1 VKHIKNINEY
11 FDTGVFGDT
20 YGYGGANGVLKI
32 NYKPFSD
39 LSIEVGPD
47 SNVPRNIKGAQ
58 FQIGDMVIA
67 QPINSKNKKN
77 RKIGIIVRAERS
89 ENNKS
94 FRYFIQVFNIGKL
107 TEKVIEV
114 KPDAIEFINN
124 GDKGHIELLSK
135 YKLANVKPDSFNSTS
150 VYSNPRLGELP

>member
-1 VKHIKNINEY
+1 MKNIKTINEF

-47 SNVPRNIKGAQ
+47 QNVPRNIKGAQ

-67 QPINSKNKKN
+67 EPINSKSKKN
-77 RKIGIIVRAERS
+77 KKIGIIVRAERS

-114 KPDAIEFINN
+114 KPDAIEFVND
-124 GDKGHIELLSK
+124 GDKGHIEILSK
-135 YKLANVKPDSFNSTS
+135 YKLANVKPESFNSTS
-150 VYSNPRLGELP
+150 VYSNPKLGELP